1 MNTNIYVENP
11 FSLKGKTMGQT
22 LNNFTII
29 KSITIILMYASWLKK
44 KNLCYFS
51 LLSHTQIIFLKGD
64 NPFSFL
70 FHYAAPTFFFTVWYT
85 SFLLFT
91 ISLYICETHV
101 PSSVVTPRATQGVPR
116 KTLT

>member
-1 MNTNIYVENP
+1 MENP
-11 FSLKGKTMGQT
+11 FSLKGKITGQT

-29 KSITIILMYASWLKK
+29 KSITIILVYALWLKK
-44 KNLCYFS
+44 KNLFYFS
-51 LLSHTQIIFLKGD
+51 LLPHTQIIFLKGD

-70 FHYAAPTFFFTVWYT
+70 FHYATPTFFFTVWYT

-101 PSSVVTPRATQGVPR
+101 PSSVLTPCAT
-116 KTLT
+116 